1 MNLDVVV
8 FLFGMLIS
16 TLVATGLLLVFYGYA
31 YLEEAKRENI
41 VLSPRMQ
48 RLARLLYGDEAP

>member
-8 FLFGMLIS
+8 FMFGVLIS
-16 TLVATGLLLVFYGYA
+16 SLVGAGLFLVFYGYA
-31 YLEEAKRENI
+31 YLEEAKRENL

-48 RLARLLYGDEAP
+48 RVARLLYGDEAP